1 MSVHVDAKAY
11 NDSIARAQDQARE
24 FVRYRLSQ
32 VEPGASVDEIREEA
46 QAALSDAYEIYGYL
60 GASLAADLY
69 DQVGLLGKLGLKQ
82 AEPWNEY
89 DEGAIERFSY
99 LLRDKFLEGE
109 EPDLNGFVEMIANKA
124 AQRVLAA
131 ANRTVERATGRP
143 KDYAKGMRW
152 AWVPTSKNPCGFC
165 IVLASRGFV
174 YTSQAAAGDNLGPY
188 NRYHDHCTCKAI
200 PGFDG
205 MQLDGYDD
213 AGYLKQYE
221 AAKTEV
227 GNTYIEDLAK
237 AIDKAN
243 GRQAHKKKK

>member
-1 MSVHVDAKAY
+1 MSVDVDAKAY
-11 NDSIARAQDQARE
+11 NDSIAWAQDQARE
-24 FVRYRLSQ
+24 FVRYKLSQ
-32 VEPGASVDEIREEA
+32 VGDGLDPDEIRQVAFEA
-46 QAALSDAYEIYGYL
+46 LDEAYAIYGDL

-69 DQVGLLGKLGLKQ
+69 DQVGVLGHFGLNP
-82 AEPWNEY
+82 AELWNEY
-89 DEGAIERFSY
+89 DPEAVRRFTY
-99 LLRDKFLEGE
+99 LSRDKFLEGE
-109 EPDLNGFVEMIANKA
+109 EPDFDGFVEMIASKA
-124 AQRVLAA
+124 AQRVLTA
-131 ANRTVERATGRP
+131 ANRTVERSTGRR
-143 KDYAKGMRW
+143 KDFLKGMRW
-152 AWVPTSKNPCGFC
+152 ARVPTGKNPCGFC
-165 IVLASRGFV
+165 IVMASRGFV
-174 YTSQAAAGDNLGPY
+174 YSSQATAGDNFGPY

>member
-1 MSVHVDAKAY
+1 M
-11 NDSIARAQDQARE
+11 
-24 FVRYRLSQ
+24 
-32 VEPGASVDEIREEA
+32 
-46 QAALSDAYEIYGYL
+46 
-60 GASLAADLY
+60 
-69 DQVGLLGKLGLKQ
+69 
-82 AEPWNEY
+82 
-89 DEGAIERFSY
+89 
-99 LLRDKFLEGE
+99 
-109 EPDLNGFVEMIANKA
+109 
-124 AQRVLAA
+124 
-131 ANRTVERATGRP
+131 
-143 KDYAKGMRW
+143 
-152 AWVPTSKNPCGFC
+152 PTSKNPCGFC
-165 IVLASRGFV
+165 IVMASRGFV

-243 GRQAHKKKK
+243 GRQAHKRKK